1 VQVDRLMVW
10 RFPAAPENLK
20 ALHCGPETPEWLVL
34 VPAAL
39 SGADLDETI
48 VRGSMPGEVARYE
61 APNGDIVYIGTSQL
75 NRLPESL
82 DAPTRLSAM
91 TAAQARRK

>member
-1 VQVDRLMVW
+1 MVW

-39 SGADLDETI
+39 SGTDIDEAI
-48 VRGSMPGEVARYE
+48 VRGSNPGEVARYDT
-61 APNGDIVYIGTSQL
+61 PSGDIVYVGTSQL
-75 NRLPESL
+75 TRLPESL
-82 DAPTRLSAM
+82 DAPTRLSTM
-91 TAAQARRK
+91 SAAQSRRK